1 MEIWSLNLRHLR
13 AVGQIAQLGTVNAAA
28 LAVNLSQ
35 PAITQALGRLE
46 VQLGLPL
53 FERRHDGMMTTSAGE
68 ILSPRIEAAL
78 AHIRSPH
85 VTMSRM
91 RAMLALAETGSYAGA
106 SIATGLSLPS
116 IHRAVNDLALALRRP
131 LAVRR
136 GKSVITTEAGTQL
149 AREFRLAQV
158 ELEAGL
164 SEIEALRG
172 HETRRISIGAMP
184 LSRARILPAAVARF
198 LTRRPQ
204 VRLTIVEGSRAEL
217 VEPLR
222 SGVLDVMVG
231 ALRDPLVETDLLQN
245 PLFEDVPAV
254 FARRGHPLARTLPG
268 TPITPAEMARYP
280 FTLPPRGTPLRDSF
294 DRYFTAHHLP
304 LPQVPVECGSVM
316 MIRQVMMGGNS
327 LALLSPD
334 QVQVEIE
341 AGWLSELARLPAQFA
356 RTIGMTTRASLRP
369 TEVQA
374 EFFADLEAAAHDD
387 GGRP

>member
-13 AVGQIAQLGTVNAAA
+13 AVAKIAELGTVNAAA
-28 LAVNLSQ
+28 SAVNLSQ

-46 VQLGLPL
+46 AAIGVPL
-53 FERRHDGMMTTSAGE
+53 FERRHDGMIPSRAGE
-68 ILSPRIEAAL
+68 ILAPRIAGAL
-78 AHIRSPH
+78 DHIRSPH

-106 SIATGLSLPS
+106 GQETGLSLPS

-131 LAVRR
+131 LVVRR
-136 GKSVITTEAGTQL
+136 GKFVITTEAGSQL

-172 HETRRISIGAMP
+172 HETRRIAIGAMP
-184 LSRARILPAAVARF
+184 LSRARILPVAVARF
-198 LTRRPQ
+198 LARRPQ
-204 VRLTIVEGSRAEL
+204 VKLTIVEGSRAEL

-222 SGVLDVMVG
+222 NGSLDVMVG
-231 ALRDPLVETDLLQN
+231 ALRDPLVEADLVQHR
-245 PLFEDVPAV
+245 LFDDVPAV
-254 FARRGHPLARTLPG
+254 YGRRGHPLAG
-268 TPITPAEMARYP
+268 TSPSPVDVSRYP

-294 DRYFTAHHLP
+294 DRFFAAHDLP
-304 LPQVPVECGSVM
+304 LPHVPVECGSVM
-316 MIRQVMMGGNS
+316 MIRQIMMGGDY
-327 LALLSPD
+327 LTLLSPD

-341 AGWLSELARLPAQFA
+341 AGWLTELKRLSSEFA

-374 EFFADLEAAAHDD
+374 EFFADLGAAAGDV
-387 GGRP
+387 GGD